1 MATAGDHSAGRPLRN
16 LALAVAG
23 VFGYALLLLIQYCVL
38 ASMTVKSTVRKW
50 RHRLEHVALNS
61 ATGYAAVVAIRE
73 STEKLADKPRHVGL
87 LVLEEKVDLEA
98 VAKVIL
104 WCLAAGAQS
113 ISAYDI
119 NGTLVH
125 ELENLKEIMKNT
137 LVDARFKKSAVE
149 FVVARPEGEEEHE
162 WNKDGAEQLTGLP
175 VYVVT
180 PVDGKGGLVAAFRK
194 LCDDYKFG
202 TIDDH
207 DVTQETLD
215 KYIKAEYRGMP
226 EPHLALRFGGWGSV
240 LGYPPWHIN
249 YSEILDL
256 GSHRNVLLS
265 EFVEV
270 LEKYNK
276 IEKRFGK

>member
-1 MATAGDHSAGRPLRN
+1 MGDYVPGRPLRN
-16 LALAVAG
+16 LAMAVAG

-38 ASMTVKSTVRKW
+38 AHMTAKSWLRKW
-50 RHRLEHVALNS
+50 RHRIEHPAINS
-61 ATGYAAVVAIRE
+61 ATGYAAVVVIKER
-73 STEKLADKPRHVGL
+73 THKLADKPRNVGL
-87 LVLEEKVDLEA
+87 LFLEEQIGLEA

-104 WCLAAGAQS
+104 WCLALGVESA
-113 ISAYDI
+113 SAYDM
-119 NGTLVH
+119 NGTLLH
-125 ELENLKEIMKNT
+125 KLDRLKEIMKNT
-137 LVDARFKKSAVE
+137 LVDARYKKSAVE
-149 FVVARPEGEEEHE
+149 FVVARPEGEADDHE
-162 WNKDGAEQLTGLP
+162 RSAGGQEQFTGLP

-194 LCDDYKFG
+194 ICDHYKLG
-202 TIDDH
+202 TLDDK
-207 DVTQETLD
+207 DVTPETLD

-226 EPHLALRFGGWGSV
+226 EPQLAMRFGGWGSV
-240 LGYPPWHIN
+240 LGYPAWHIN

-265 EFVEV
+265 EFIET